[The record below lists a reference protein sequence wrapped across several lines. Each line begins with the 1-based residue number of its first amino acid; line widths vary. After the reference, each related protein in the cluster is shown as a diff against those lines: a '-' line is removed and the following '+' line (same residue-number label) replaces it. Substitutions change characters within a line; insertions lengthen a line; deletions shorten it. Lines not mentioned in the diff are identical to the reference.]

1 MKIKLYNEK
10 QSYGLMKLDAML
22 QKAEILGSCDFNE
35 FQIYIVEFRKLPVKA
50 QKRYEHLLESMMELY
65 SEEEEELCFQNI

>member
-1 MKIKLYNEK
+1 MKIQLYNEK
-10 QSYGLMKLDAML
+10 QSYTVMKLDAML

-35 FQIYIVEFRKLPVKA
+35 FQTYIVEFRKLPIKA
-50 QKRYEHLLESMMELY
+50 QQRYEHLMESMLNLY

>member
-35 FQIYIVEFRKLPVKA
+35 FQIYIVEFRKLPIKA
-50 QKRYEHLLESMMELY
+50 QQRYEHLIESMMELY
-65 SEEEEELCFQNI
+65 SEEEELCFQNI

>member
-10 QSYGLMKLDAML
+10 QSYTVMKLDAML

-35 FQIYIVEFRKLPVKA
+35 FQTYIVEFRKLPIKA
-50 QKRYEHLLESMMELY
+50 QEKYENLMESMMELY
-65 SEEEEELCFQNI
+65 SEEEQELC